1 MAKKKITIENLAVMV
16 QKGFAHTATE
26 FKELGNEMASGFA
39 GIDKRLINLESDVS
53 YLKSRVEEIGRT
65 LNQHTE
71 ILEEH
76 AAELKWLHKKVDEFT
91 DPKSKKR
98 FVTYQ
103 EFTEL
108 ETRVATFEK
117 KISSR

>member
-1 MAKKKITIENLAVMV
+1 MTIENLAVIV
-16 QKGFAHTATE
+16 QKGF
-26 FKELGNEMASGFA
+26 KELRDEMVAGFA
-39 GIDKRLINLESDVS
+39 KVDKRFDHLESDVA

-65 LNQHTE
+65 LARHEE

-76 AAELKWLHKKVDEFT
+76 SEILDEYSKELKSIREKLEEFT
-91 DPKSKKR
+91 DPKNKKR

-108 ETRVATFEK
+108 EARVAAFEK
-117 KISSR
+117 KIGVPK